1 MKKISILII
10 AVFIL
15 FAFVSCNSTPENPK
29 VEITAT
35 VFDKEPVKLSVD
47 ADTTLESLLK
57 NTQLK
62 TLIGEE
68 TEYIVLVN
76 GKVEI
81 STYTLKNGDQITVL
95 VKGEGTETSPLLVF
109 NADEFKT
116 AIENNKSIKFIS
128 DITVPANTW
137 FANTYT
143 GTIDGDGHKLIIDE
157 PPMDVKYASNS
168 EFALFGWVNGTIKN
182 LEYETNGM
190 KALVYADE
198 KELIFENVTVRGE
211 MNGADTNVGSFLLFV
226 NDKVSFN
233 NCTNYANI
241 IDKVGGNHYGS
252 AFIGGYMQPS
262 ATSIIFENCKNYGN
276 LFFGKNAAFLIGN
289 PHQIKKDIIK
299 ITNCYNY
306 GLIQAFGVVG
316 GISWPNS
323 SFNDTAEMN
332 NYNKDSGKIEK
343 IDNSIK
349 SFTVE
354 KDGSFKVTTNG
365 VTNIKIDLQF
375 NITYYLKGTTE
386 NGGNRN
392 MTIEYSITEDNKL
405 PVSIQIADKDHEH
418 ESIANGVLYI
428 DPFAYEFKE
437 NEYDVNKFPTEITYY
452 AIDINPKTNTFRG
465 MASCTISK

>member
-15 FAFVSCNSTPENPK
+15 FAFVSCNSTPESPK

-95 VKGEGTETSPLLVF
+95 VKGEGTETSPLLVS

-168 EFALFGWVNGTIKN
+168 EFALIGWVHGTIKN
-182 LEYETNGM
+182 LVYETNGM
-190 KALVYADE
+190 KALVYAD
-198 KELIFENVTVRGE
+198 KEELNFENVTVRGE
-211 MNGADTNVGSFLLFV
+211 MNGADTNVGPFLLFV

-233 NCTNYANI
+233 NCINYANI
-241 IDKVGGNHYGS
+241 IDRIGGNHRGA

-262 ATSIIFENCKNYGN
+262 ATSIEFKNCKNYGN
-276 LFFGKNAAFLIGN
+276 IFFGNQAAFLVGN
-289 PHQIKKDIIK
+289 SYQINKDIIEV
-299 ITNCYNY
+299 TDCYNY
-306 GLIQAFGVVG
+306 GEIQAFGVVG
-316 GISWPNS
+316 GISWPQG
-323 SFNDTAEMN
+323 SFNDTADLVK
-332 NYNKDSGKIEK
+332 YNKENGKIEVVK
-343 IDNSIK
+343 NSI
-349 SFTVE
+349 T
-354 KDGSFKVTTNG
+354 GFKVNSDGTFE
-365 VTNIKIDLQF
+365 VTPNVDNLKILLQF
-375 NITYYLKGTTE
+375 NITYKFIDTG
-386 NGGNRN
+386 NNAGNRN
-392 MTIEYSITEDNKL
+392 MTLEYDIPADKKL
-405 PVSIQIADKDHEH
+405 PKEIREADADHKHGFVE
-418 ESIANGVLYI
+418 EGVLYI
-428 DPFAYEFKE
+428 DPFAYEFKA
-437 NEYDVNKFPTEITYY
+437 NEVEVKEFPSEIIYY
-452 AIDINPKTNTFRG
+452 AIDVDPNTNKLKG
-465 MASCTISK
+465 SANCKISK